1 MSNSILVSLLLG
13 PELFAGLLIA
23 LPDAFYGL
31 HRDQQEQY
39 WQTSLTAVN
48 QGERDPL
55 KLAALFRE
63 PLPQLEAIR
72 A

>member
-1 MSNSILVSLLLG
+1 MSNSILVSLMLG
-13 PELFAGLLIA
+13 PEIFAALLII
-23 LPDAFYGL
+23 LPDTFYGL

-39 WQTSLTAVN
+39 WQTCLTAVN
-48 QGERDPL
+48 QGERDPQA
-55 KLAALFRE
+55 LAGLFRE